1 MSGRIERIVVPFDA
15 TSETRGAIAVAA
27 RLAAHAKVQPPA
39 PDRDLPVT
47 HLRRA
52 RPPLPIEGL

>member
-27 RLAAHAKVQPPA
+27 SLAAHAKVQLQGVFMEGDLLHLA
-39 PDRDLPVT
+39 DLPSSST
-47 HLRRA
+47 PR
-52 RPPLPIEGL
+52 